1 MRSGCRGAL
10 GPASARRALT
20 ACALALCLLV
30 APVAFAAP
38 PATGSRAVAANN
50 PDYVYAG
57 RVDFSDPAAPRF
69 YWAGNAATI
78 GFTGRKL
85 AVVLATTSADIYM
98 DVIVDGDGTHRYV
111 VHCRKGRH
119 VYPIRAALAAGRHTV
134 QVFRRVDPTWPA
146 VRFEGIRI
154 AAGARVFRPSVPH
167 ALRIVF
173 YGDSITSGYGVLSP
187 DRKDEGNPAYM
198 DNYVAYDAVA
208 ARALHAAYRSISLS
222 GIGILKSWFPLTM
235 PQMYGRL
242 APRDP
247 QSRWN
252 FASWTPDVVVVNLL
266 QNDAWL
272 LPREKHPPSRQRIV
286 AAYAGFVRALRDHYP
301 HAAIICMLGN
311 MDVTAKGS
319 VWPGYV
325 RAAVHKLRAAGDARV
340 YTLIVPYKQTPGH
353 PDVTEQR
360 TLAAALVSKIR
371 TVEAAQR

>member
-1 MRSGCRGAL
+1 MKPGGRGAL
-10 GPASARRALT
+10 GLAAARCLLA
-20 ACALALCLLV
+20 ACALSLGLV
-30 APVAFAAP
+30 AAQVAFAAS
-38 PATGSRAVAANN
+38 PATGQQAVAANN

-69 YWAGNAATI
+69 YWAGNAVTI

-85 AVVLATTSADIYM
+85 AVSLATTSADVYM
-98 DVIVDGDGTHRYV
+98 DVIVNGDGAHPYV
-111 VHCRKGRH
+111 IHCRKGRH
-119 VYPIRAALAAGRHTV
+119 VYPIRAALASGRHTV
-134 QVFRRVDPTWPA
+134 EVFRRVDPTWPA

-154 AAGARVFRPSVPH
+154 AAGARVFRPSLPH

-187 DRKDEGNPAYM
+187 NRKDEGNPAYM

-222 GIGILKSWFPLTM
+222 GIGVLKSWFPLTM
-235 PQMYGRL
+235 PQMYDRL

-286 AAYAGFVRALRDHYP
+286 AAYAGFVRALRGHYP

-319 VWPGYV
+319 AWPGYV
-325 RAAVHKLRAAGDARV
+325 QAAVHELRAAGDARV
-340 YTLIVPYKQTPGH
+340 YALIVPYKQTPGH
-353 PDVTEQR
+353 PDIAEQR
-360 TLAAALVSKIR
+360 TLAAALVGKVKAI
-371 TVEAAQR
+371 EAARR